1 MEGYIK
7 KLEETTNYLSSKLKQ
22 YKQDKD
28 KLKEENTG
36 LLEMIHRK
44 NDLNEKVTL
53 SWKWEIKK
61 RKELEEKVKG
71 ATVFIKTGSL

>member
-44 NDLNEKVTL
+44 NDLNEKVT
-53 SWKWEIKK
+53 
-61 RKELEEKVKG
+61 
-71 ATVFIKTGSL
+71 